1 MNCNETRENPE
12 WDVTKL
18 GLYSLALTVINILCI
33 FLTGWFVLWIK
44 AVTPERVPQYFGNFW
59 RNGIPNDITSV
70 SIKSD
75 TDQVIVEEARAA
87 FGIEG
92 SETSQEKIFIKTT
105 REKIENDEDYCRI
118 KQLQSS
124 TSNITTPTRS
134 DSQIMWPVFE
144 TYKTGAKLSLIPE
157 DIRRSSMSSEANTYK
172 SAVSQLTSR
181 PSTLSSRDTK
191 LYYQAEVLINSSRD
205 SLGSRQVPIDTMG
218 SSETQMTNNQDK
230 FTA

>member
-1 MNCNETRENPE
+1 MTCNETRKNPE
-12 WDVTKL
+12 MDVIKL
-18 GLYSLALTVINILCI
+18 GSYSLVLTVINILCI

-92 SETSQEKIFIKTT
+92 PETSQEKIFIKTT

-118 KQLQSS
+118 KELQSS
-124 TSNITTPTRS
+124 TSKITTPKQS
-134 DSQIMWPVFE
+134 DFQINWPVFE
-144 TYKTGAKLSLIPE
+144 TYKTDAKLSLIPE

-181 PSTLSSRDTK
+181 PSTCLDTK
-191 LYYQAEVLINSSRD
+191 LYHQAEVLINSSRD